1 MFEKL
6 SKSVTVTDLEGAA
19 AGCSARL
26 ICVRLLGDTDCPGG
40 GGIQEIRKCSGAER
54 GGRKKLANMM
64 RTFCEEIFPRCRPLY
79 PSRNWR

>member
-19 AGCSARL
+19 AGYSATSTRV
-26 ICVRLLGDTDCPGG
+26 CFAKQYRFVRAG

-54 GGRKKLANMM
+54 GRFM
-64 RTFCEEIFPRCRPLY
+64 PLKV
-79 PSRNWR
+79 SIGGLTLFE